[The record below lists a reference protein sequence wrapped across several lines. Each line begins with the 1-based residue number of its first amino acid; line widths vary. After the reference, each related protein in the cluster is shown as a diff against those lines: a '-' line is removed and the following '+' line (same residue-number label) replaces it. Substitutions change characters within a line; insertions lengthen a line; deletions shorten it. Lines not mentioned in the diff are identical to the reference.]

1 MMENPKTRILAE
13 IMEQFVRLVNKFNRF
28 EKVPMDFGVEE
39 MLFPSEIHTIEA
51 IGKSHWINVTQL
63 SESLGVTKGAVS
75 QMIGKLENKN
85 FVKKIKIQPNGK
97 ETFLKLTDK
106 GKKALKGH
114 EKFHR
119 DIYLDFLKYAGNI
132 SSKDFRKFKE
142 ILKKIENHLDL
153 YSDRLV

>member
-1 MMENPKTRILAE
+1 MEDTKTKILAE

-51 IGKSHWINVTQL
+51 IGRSHWINVTQL

-75 QMIGKLENKN
+75 QMIGKLAKKS
-85 FVKKIKIQPNGK
+85 FVKKIKIHPDGK

-106 GKKALKGH
+106 GKRALQGH
-114 EKFHR
+114 EQFHR
-119 DIYLDFLKYAGNI
+119 EIYLDFLKYAGNI
-132 SSKDFRKFKE
+132 SAKDFRKFKE
-142 ILKKIENHLDL
+142 ILTKMEIHLDL
-153 YSDRLV
+153 YSDKIV

>member
-1 MMENPKTRILAE
+1 MMENPKTRILAD
-13 IMEQFVRLVNKFNRF
+13 IMEQFLRLVNKFNRF

-85 FVKKIKIQPNGK
+85 FVKKIKIEPNGK

-106 GKKALKGH
+106 GKKALNGH
-114 EKFHR
+114 DKFHR
-119 DIYLDFLKYAGNI
+119 EIYMDFLKYTGNI
-132 SSKDFRKFKE
+132 SAKDFRKFKE
-142 ILKKIENHLDL
+142 ILTKIETHLDL
-153 YSDRLV
+153 YSDRLG